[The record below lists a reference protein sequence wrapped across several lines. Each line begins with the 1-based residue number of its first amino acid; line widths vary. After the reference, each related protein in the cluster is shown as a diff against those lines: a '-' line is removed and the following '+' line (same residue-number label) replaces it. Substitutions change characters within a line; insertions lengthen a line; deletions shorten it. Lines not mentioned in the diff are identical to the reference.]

1 MIKLLKNNVKCHG
14 HLKVKVIIGW
24 LMRKLWEENETL
36 TQIVNDTRRPT
47 ACPPTRIV
55 SPIYKRK
62 SSSENPAKNYVNVT
76 QTSFGVPSN
85 NFCNDFFDCDVK
97 FPFTVVKYKSELIK
111 ENSFPFKSI
120 TLIASLYNHTV
131 YMYYKYILTTRE
143 NHLNKHL
150 MWQLNENFC

>member
-1 MIKLLKNNVKCHG
+1 
-14 HLKVKVIIGW
+14 
-24 LMRKLWEENETL
+24 MRKLLEENETL

-55 SPIYKRK
+55 HQSISGNFLRK
-62 SSSENPAKNYVNVT
+62 IRLKIMLMLPKQVLACQVT
-76 QTSFGVPSN
+76 ISAMT
-85 NFCNDFFDCDVK
+85 FFDCDVK

-150 MWQLNENFC
+150 M